1 MTGAAMSFT
10 TDMADSGESLSRA
23 LRAIRRK
30 RGLKTSEV
38 ARRMAMAQR
47 SYELFEAGGG
57 RITFERLMSF
67 AEATDCDPFALMLV
81 GPFGSAEFAIHCADT
96 KLAMIMVMSLQEF
109 AEDRGADLCF
119 LEPPNIIAAFQ
130 RLFKDLGGRLDDNE
144 AFLSKWLDGRTG
156 MIDLGA
162 LSMRGLRRRKA

>member
-1 MTGAAMSFT
+1 MSFSI
-10 TDMADSGESLSRA
+10 DMSDSGEILSRA

-38 ARRMAMAQR
+38 AQRMDMAQR

-57 RITFERLMSF
+57 RITFERLMAF
-67 AEATDCDPFALMLV
+67 AEATDCDPFALMLA
-81 GPFGSAEFAIHCADT
+81 GPFGSPDFAINCADT

-109 AEDRGADLCF
+109 SQDRGADLCF
-119 LEPPNIIAAFQ
+119 LEPPNIIGAFQ
-130 RLFKDLGGRLDDNE
+130 RVFKDLGGKLDDNE
-144 AFLSKWLDGRTG
+144 AFLSKWMDGRTG
-156 MIDLGA
+156 LIDLGA

>member
-1 MTGAAMSFT
+1 
-10 TDMADSGESLSRA
+10 
-23 LRAIRRK
+23 
-30 RGLKTSEV
+30 
-38 ARRMAMAQR
+38 
-47 SYELFEAGGG
+47 
-57 RITFERLMSF
+57 
-67 AEATDCDPFALMLV
+67 
-81 GPFGSAEFAIHCADT
+81 
-96 KLAMIMVMSLQEF
+96 MIMVMSLQEF

-130 RLFKDLGGRLDDNE
+130 RLFKDLGGRLDDND